1 MMRILYILSFLICAA
16 AISPLPATAF
26 SGANI
31 EAHRLFNEEKYL
43 EAARTFRR
51 VTAEFDDSIA
61 AGRQMTSDWAY
72 DYLMSVSN
80 EINCRYMLDDYI
92 SMQTL
97 ADSFDARLTE
107 YTPIIDPELIP
118 VYTAYQNK
126 NRGSIAYG
134 MTDTD
139 PDAFPRA
146 EKHYLAALDNIGPF
160 YPEFTDIVYLELA
173 QLYYKWGLKTDDA
186 ARFRSALEFLTR
198 RSADY
203 SGAAE
208 SHRAMIEARIG
219 ALSESDTESAE
230 MFSAA
235 IGRISE
241 AVKSVLPGSDAYP
254 ELLRRHAKILL
265 LQSERTD
272 IDNYPRARRLYEQ
285 YSAILRRHIDR
296 SLASMNDSERR
307 QAWISYNRFLY
318 DCCRLGPRGADIAYD
333 IALYSKGYLLRPY
346 GQKVPTY
353 SAVRR
358 ALSADEC
365 AIEFLVFDNRLKALY
380 LDRGTKRPAMLDIG
394 NVDSIMSHEII
405 PQLSVADALAS
416 DFPEDKD
423 DLYRDSILPGLIWTP
438 DLMKLIDN
446 RKTVFFAPDGM
457 LHQLAVEYML
467 PDSIDGCRVSSTARI
482 IDRSSSNADIAS
494 EGLFICGGVDYHS
507 RPATDSGQNLNDDMA
522 YDYLAG
528 RIRRID
534 YLPGSKRETDA
545 IAAGRNNPA
554 DTLLTATGATELA
567 MRIHVPRYRAMHLS
581 THGYFGAMI
590 FEETDLKEQLSDNAL
605 SQSGLMLSGA
615 QRSLVDAERMPGTP
629 DGILSAAEIATF
641 DWSNVSLAVLSAC
654 QSGLG
659 FVTPD
664 GVFGLQR
671 GLKMSG
677 VDAMIVSLWSID
689 DAASDYFMRSFYHE
703 LSRHHSARKAFRN
716 ARMSLLSS
724 GKSSDTALSSN
735 NNSAKSRARLT
746 GTRRHAVN
754 LSAPR
759 YSFPFIAIDLF

>member
-1 MMRILYILSFLICAA
+1 
-16 AISPLPATAF
+16 
-26 SGANI
+26 
-31 EAHRLFNEEKYL
+31 
-43 EAARTFRR
+43 
-51 VTAEFDDSIA
+51 
-61 AGRQMTSDWAY
+61 MTSDWAY

-92 SMQTL
+92 SMQSL
-97 ADSFDARLTE
+97 ADKFDASLTE
-107 YTPIIDPELIP
+107 YTPVIDPELIP
-118 VYTAYQNK
+118 VYAAYQNK

-139 PDAFPRA
+139 PEAFPLA
-146 EKHYLAALDNIGPF
+146 EKLYLAALDQIGPF
-160 YPEFTDIVYLELA
+160 YPEFTDIVFLELA
-173 QLYYKWGLKTDDA
+173 QLHYKWGLKTDDA
-186 ARFRSALEFLTR
+186 AHFRSALDFLTR
-198 RSADY
+198 RHTGHSNMD
-203 SGAAE
+203 E
-208 SHRAMIEARIG
+208 SHLAMIEARIG
-219 ALSESDTESAE
+219 ASSDSDTESSE
-230 MFSAA
+230 MFSVAL
-235 IGRISE
+235 GRISAAAK
-241 AVKSVLPGSDAYP
+241 AVSPDSRAYP
-254 ELLRRHAKILL
+254 ELLRRHAKILM
-265 LQSERTD
+265 LQSGRTGV
-272 IDNYPRARRLYEQ
+272 DNYTRARRLYER
-285 YSAILRRHIDR
+285 YFALRSRQIDS

-307 QAWISYNRFLY
+307 QAWIGYNRFLY
-318 DCCRLGPRGADIAYD
+318 DCCRLGTRGADIVYD
-333 IALYSKGYLLRPY
+333 IVLYSKGYLLRPQ
-346 GQKVPTY
+346 GLEVPTF
-353 SAVRR
+353 SAVRS

-380 LDRGTKRPAMLDIG
+380 LDRRTKCPAMIDIADI
-394 NVDSIMSHEII
+394 DSILTHEII
-405 PQLSVADALAS
+405 PQLSVADALSS

-423 DLYRDSILPGLIWTP
+423 DLYRDPTLPGMIWTP
-438 DLMKLIDN
+438 DLMKLIGN
-446 RKTVFFAPDGM
+446 HKTVFFAPDGL

-482 IDRSSSNADIAS
+482 IDRSSSHADLAS

-507 RPATDSGQNLNDDMA
+507 QPAVDSDTSFNDDSA

-534 YLPGSKRETDA
+534 YLPGSKREADS

-554 DTLLTATGATELA
+554 DTLLTATGVTEHA
-567 MRIHVPRYRAMHLS
+567 MRTAAPHYRALHLS

-590 FEETDLKEQLSDNAL
+590 FEETDIKERLSDDAL

-615 QRSLVDAERMPGTP
+615 QRSLADAERMPGTP

-641 DWSNVSLAVLSAC
+641 DWSNISLAVLSAC

-689 DAASDYFMRSFYHE
+689 DAASDYFMRTFYQE

-716 ARMSLLSS
+716 ARTNLLSS
-724 GKSSDTALSSN
+724 GKANGLSSN
-735 NNSAKSRARLT
+735 GNSAKSRARLT
-746 GTRRHAVN
+746 GARRRSFDF
-754 LSAPR
+754 SAPR
-759 YSFPFIAIDLF
+759 YSYPFIAIDLF